1 MNICTMPAICSA
13 SLVTSGA
20 QIMVG
25 NLLLR
30 GMLAGVLAG
39 LIAFGFARVI
49 GEPQID
55 LAIAFEEQAS
65 KAAHHASGRAEE
77 AEPELV
83 SRETQAGLGL
93 LTGML
98 VYGAAIGGLFALA
111 FACAYGRLGS
121 LGARE
126 TSALIALAGFV
137 AVVLVPFL
145 KYPANPPSVG
155 EAETIGART
164 GLFAIMLI
172 TSLASLAVAVA
183 LGRRL
188 WAHHGGWNATLIAG
202 AAAIAI
208 IVMVQLALPAID
220 EVPEQ
225 FSATLLWRF
234 RMASLGIHAILWTS
248 LGLLFG
254 ILTEGSLADRRTRP
268 FAVRP
273 ATR

>member
-1 MNICTMPAICSA
+1 
-13 SLVTSGA
+13 
-20 QIMVG
+20 MVG

-39 LIAFGFARVI
+39 LIAFGFARVM

-65 KAAHHASGRAEE
+65 KAAHHAQASSEP

-83 SRETQAGLGL
+83 SRETQAGIGL

-111 FACAYGRLGS
+111 FACAYGRLGR

-126 TSALIALAGFV
+126 TAALIALAGFV

-145 KYPANPPSVG
+145 KYPANPPAVG

-164 GLFAIMLI
+164 QLFAIMLI
-172 TSLASLAVAVA
+172 ASLATLALSVAIARA
-183 LGRRL
+183 LWVR
-188 WAHHGGWNATLIAG
+188 HGGWNATVIAG
-202 AAAIAI
+202 IAGLAL
-208 IVMVQLALPAID
+208 IVIVQLALPDID

-225 FSATLLWRF
+225 FSAALLWRF
-234 RMASLGIHAILWTS
+234 RMASLGIHAILWTT
-248 LGLLFG
+248 LAVLFG
-254 ILTEGSLADRRTRP
+254 LMTERSLTDRRARP
-268 FAVRP
+268 FPARP
-273 ATR
+273 ALR